1 MSCESLID
9 INRNKEYTTL
19 PLAGTFGYISLELLT
34 DINIT
39 NLYFIFFLILNYFL

>member
-1 MSCESLID
+1 MSREALVD
-9 INRNKEYTTL
+9 INRIKEYITL